1 MDFYGIR
8 PQGYW
13 WRIQK
18 VGKDTT
24 KKVFFLFS
32 VGNINHL

>member
-1 MDFYGIR
+1 MLANS
-8 PQGYW
+8 
-13 WRIQK
+13 K

-24 KKVFFLFS
+24 KKVIFLFS

>member
-1 MDFYGIR
+1 MDGTTTLRYC
-8 PQGYW
+8 

-24 KKVFFLFS
+24 
-32 VGNINHL
+32 